1 MIELNERC
9 ESTEVIAQN
18 IKDNM
23 MISYLTAF
31 ARSRSVSTSSFD
43 VDLIFVHLRRNE
55 GNDRERALETLERL
69 CETKKTES
77 ELSNDMTCLFGRIY
91 KDKFT
96 ESNCTDEDAL
106 QRAIKW
112 YRQGF
117 EDNPNV

>member
-43 VDLIFVHLRRNE
+43 VDLIFVQLRRNE

-91 KDKFT
+91 KDKYT